1 MSHHAVLGLWRD
13 ALTLTA
19 QVALPL
25 LLVLL
30 VVGLVASLLQAA
42 TQLQESILSFAPKL
56 AAMLVVLWLG
66 GDWMLARLQIF
77 AAQALA
83 APAHSAE
90 LPWRP

>member
-1 MSHHAVLGLWRD
+1 MSDGALLGLWRE

-25 LLVLL
+25 LVAML

-56 AAMLVVLWLG
+56 VAALVVLWLG
-66 GDWMLARLQIF
+66 GDWMLGRLQGF
-77 AAQALA
+77 ATQALGAAAQPDE
-83 APAHSAE
+83 AP
-90 LPWRP
+90 WQR

>member
-1 MSHHAVLGLWRD
+1 MSDGALLGLWRE

-25 LLVLL
+25 LVAML

-56 AAMLVVLWLG
+56 AAALVVLWLG
-66 GDWMLARLQIF
+66 GDWMLARLQGF
-77 AAQALA
+77 ATQALGAAAQPDEA
-83 APAHSAE
+83 
-90 LPWRP
+90 PWRR